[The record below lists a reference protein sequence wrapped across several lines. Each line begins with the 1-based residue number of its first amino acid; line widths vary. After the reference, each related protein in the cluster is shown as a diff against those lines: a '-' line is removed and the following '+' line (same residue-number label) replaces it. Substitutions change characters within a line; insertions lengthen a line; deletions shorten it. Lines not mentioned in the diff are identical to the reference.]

1 MKSNSY
7 FFLFFFLFFLS
18 VASAQQDSLLV
29 TPEKKSKK
37 ELKRDQK
44 EKEYEPYNALAPAK
58 AAFYSAVLP
67 GLGQAYNGS
76 YWKIP
81 IAYAG
86 IGTGVYFY
94 LENDKQ
100 YDRYRDAYK
109 DRLAGRIDE
118 FTVNGVQNI
127 STDRLVDA
135 QEFYQ
140 KNKEISILVTVGVY
154 ILNIIDAN
162 VEAHL
167 RQFNVDEDLS
177 VKPNLDFN
185 SLSGKTN
192 YGLTLNYSF

>member
-1 MKSNSY
+1 VKIRPVSILII
-7 FFLFFFLFFLS
+7 FLFVFTGL
-18 VASAQQDSLLV
+18 SAQQDSLNV
-29 TPEKKSKK
+29 ITPKQEKKI
-37 ELKRDQK
+37 K

-81 IAYAG
+81 IAYG
-86 IGTGVYFY
+86 GLGTGVYFY
-94 LENDKQ
+94 LKNDEQ

-109 DRLAGRIDE
+109 NRIAGRPDE
-118 FTVNGVQNI
+118 FEGRITTGGLI
-127 STDRLVDA
+127 RA
-135 QEFYQ
+135 QEIYQ

-162 VEAHL
+162 VDAHL

-177 VKPNLDFN
+177 LRPNMDFDA
-185 SLSGKTN
+185 LTGKTN
-192 YGLTLNYSF
+192 YGLSLNFNF

>member
-1 MKSNSY
+1 MKINSY

-29 TPEKKSKK
+29 TSEEKSKR

-109 DRLAGRIDE
+109 DRLAGRVDE

>member
-7 FFLFFFLFFLS
+7 LFLFFFLFFLS
-18 VASAQQDSLLV
+18 VASAQDSLLV

-37 ELKRDQK
+37 ELKREQK

-86 IGTGVYFY
+86 LGTGIYFY
-94 LENDKQ
+94 LENDKE
-100 YDRYRDAYK
+100 YDRYRNAYK
-109 DRLAGRIDE
+109 DRLAGKVDE
-118 FTVNGVQNI
+118 FTVDGEQRI
-127 STDRLVDA
+127 TTDNLIRA

-154 ILNIIDAN
+154 VLNIIDAN

-177 VKPNLDFN
+177 VKPDLDFDA
-185 SLSGKTN
+185 LTGKTN
-192 YGLTLNYSF
+192 YGLTLNYRF

>member
-1 MKSNSY
+1 MKNKPH
-7 FFLFFFLFFLS
+7 FFLFLLLLVFS
-18 VASAQQDSLLV
+18 IATAQQDSLKV
-29 TPEKKSKK
+29 NSEKESTE
-37 ELKRDQK
+37 ELK

-86 IGTGVYFY
+86 LGTGVYFY
-94 LENDKQ
+94 LENDEQ
-100 YDRYRDAYK
+100 YERYRDAYK
-109 DRLAGRIDE
+109 NRLAGKPDE
-118 FTVNGVQNI
+118 FENRIT
-127 STDRLVDA
+127 TDGLIRA

-140 KNKEISILVTVGVY
+140 KNKEISVLVTVGVY

-192 YGLTLNYSF
+192 YGLTLNYNF

>member
-1 MKSNSY
+1 MKINPK
-7 FFLFFFLFFLS
+7 FFLFFFLLI
-18 VASAQQDSLLV
+18 ASMATAQQDSLLV
-29 TPEKKSKK
+29 TSEMKSGK
-37 ELKRDQK
+37 ELKREQR
-44 EKEYEPYNALAPAK
+44 EKDYEPYNALAPAK

-94 LENDKQ
+94 LKNDKE
-100 YDRYRDAYK
+100 YDSYRNAYK
-109 DRLAGRIDE
+109 DRLAGRKDE
-118 FTVNGVQNI
+118 FTVNGVQRI
-127 STDRLVDA
+127 STNGLIRA

-154 ILNIIDAN
+154 VLNIIDAN

-177 VKPNLDFN
+177 VKPGLDFDA
-185 SLSGKTN
+185 LTGKTN
-192 YGLTLNYSF
+192 YALTLNYRF

>member
-1 MKSNSY
+1 
-7 FFLFFFLFFLS
+7 
-18 VASAQQDSLLV
+18 VI
-29 TPEKKSKK
+29 TPKQEKTI
-37 ELKRDQK
+37 K

-81 IAYAG
+81 IAYG
-86 IGTGVYFY
+86 GLGTGVYFY
-94 LENDKQ
+94 LKNDEQ

-109 DRLAGRIDE
+109 NRIAGRPDE
-118 FTVNGVQNI
+118 FEGRITTGGLI
-127 STDRLVDA
+127 RA
-135 QEFYQ
+135 QEIYQ

-162 VEAHL
+162 VDAHL

-177 VKPNLDFN
+177 LRPNMDFDA
-185 SLSGKTN
+185 LTGKTN
-192 YGLTLNYSF
+192 YGLSLNFNF

>member
-1 MKSNSY
+1 MKSKSN
-7 FFLFFFLFFLS
+7 FFLFFFLLIIS
-18 VASAQQDSLLV
+18 IASAQQDSLAV
-29 TPEKKSKK
+29 TSEKATKK
-37 ELKRDQK
+37 EVK
-44 EKEYEPYNALAPAK
+44 EKEYKPYNALAPSK
-58 AAFYSAVLP
+58 AAFYSAILP

-81 IAYAG
+81 LAYGG

-94 LENDKQ
+94 LNNDKE
-100 YDRYRDAYK
+100 YDKYRDAYK
-109 DRLAGRIDE
+109 DRLAGRPDE
-118 FTVNGVQNI
+118 FQGRIT
-127 STDRLVDA
+127 TDGLIRA

-177 VKPNLDFN
+177 VKPNMDFN
-185 SLSGKTN
+185 ALSGKTN
-192 YGLTLNYSF
+192 YGLTLNYKF

>member
-1 MKSNSY
+1 MKSKTN
-7 FFLFFFLFFLS
+7 FFLFFFLLIIS
-18 VASAQQDSLLV
+18 IASAQQDSLAV
-29 TPEKKSKK
+29 TSEKATKK
-37 ELKRDQK
+37 EVK

-58 AAFYSAVLP
+58 AAFYSAILP

-81 IAYAG
+81 LAYGG

-94 LENDKQ
+94 LNNDKE
-100 YDRYRDAYK
+100 YDKYRDAYK
-109 DRLAGRIDE
+109 DRLAGRPDE
-118 FTVNGVQNI
+118 FQGRI
-127 STDRLVDA
+127 STNGLIRA

-177 VKPNLDFN
+177 VKPNMDFN
-185 SLSGKTN
+185 ALSGKTN
-192 YGLTLNYSF
+192 YGLTLNYKF

>member
-1 MKSNSY
+1 MRNNQLY
-7 FFLFFFLFFLS
+7 ILFFLLFTFF
-18 VASAQQDSLLV
+18 VGKAQQDSLKVNNKSSLD
-29 TPEKKSKK
+29 PKEEKQ
-37 ELKRDQK
+37 D
-44 EKEYEPYNALAPAK
+44 YEPYNALAPAK

-109 DRLAGRIDE
+109 ARLAGRKDQFEGRI
-118 FTVNGVQNI
+118 T
-127 STDRLVDA
+127 TDGLIRA

-154 ILNIIDAN
+154 VLNIIDAN

-167 RQFNVDEDLS
+167 RQFNVNEDLTF
-177 VKPNLDFN
+177 KPKMDFN

-192 YGLTLNYSF
+192 YGLSLNYNF

>member
-1 MKSNSY
+1 MKSNPY

-37 ELKRDQK
+37 ELKREQQ

-86 IGTGVYFY
+86 IGTGIYFY

-109 DRLAGRIDE
+109 DRLAGRPDE
-118 FTVNGVQNI
+118 FDNRIT
-127 STDRLVDA
+127 TDGLIRA

-177 VKPNLDFN
+177 VKPNLDFDA
-185 SLSGKTN
+185 LSGKTN
-192 YGLTLNYSF
+192 YGLTLNYNF

>member
-1 MKSNSY
+1 MKNNQL
-7 FFLFFFLFFLS
+7 FFLFFFLLAFSVSNAQEDTLS
-18 VASAQQDSLLV
+18 VKTEEVVEEQ
-29 TPEKKSKK
+29 EK
-37 ELKRDQK
+37 D
-44 EKEYEPYNALAPAK
+44 YEPYNALAPSK
-58 AAFYSAVLP
+58 AAFYSAILP

-81 IAYAG
+81 IAYGGLATG
-86 IGTGVYFY
+86 IYFY

-118 FTVNGVQNI
+118 FTVNGQQRI
-127 STDRLVDA
+127 SNDGLRRA

-154 ILNIIDAN
+154 ILNIVDAN

-167 RQFNVDEDLS
+167 RQFNVDEDLT
-177 VKPNLDFN
+177 VRPNMDFDA
-185 SLSGKTN
+185 LSGKTN
-192 YGLTLNYSF
+192 YGLTLNFNF

>member
-1 MKSNSY
+1 MKNRPSFFFI
-7 FFLFFFLFFLS
+7 FFLFS
-18 VASAQQDSLLV
+18 VSLLTAQQDSLAVV
-29 TPEKKSKK
+29 TERIEKKKSI
-37 ELKRDQK
+37 

-86 IGTGVYFY
+86 LGTGVYFY
-94 LENDKQ
+94 LENDKL

-109 DRLAGRIDE
+109 DRLAGRPDQFEGRI
-118 FTVNGVQNI
+118 T
-127 STDRLVDA
+127 TDGLIRA

-167 RQFNVDEDLS
+167 RQFNVDEDLT

-185 SLSGKTN
+185 TLSGKTN
-192 YGLTLNYSF
+192 YGLTFNYNF